1 MANALARTAERAG
14 AGLVIVD
21 LDLDTLLAGA
31 EAIVARFR
39 AALQGAPC
47 GRVRLAVVDHI
58 GSNPPFEFPLPA
70 LIAACRD
77 AGAKGALP
85 EFTDQHLH
93 TPVPKFRHLAATKSA
108 LSR

>member
-14 AGLVIVD
+14 AGLVIVE
-21 LDLDTLLAGA
+21 LDLATLLAGA

-39 AALQGAPC
+39 AALQGAPR

-85 EFTDQHLH
+85 ELTDQHLR
-93 TPVPKFRHLAATKSA
+93 TQSP
-108 LSR
+108 